1 MTAITSKTFQYA
13 PTVGLPIGV
22 RLVAEVFSSGARL
35 LARLL
40 TSSGTQQ
47 SITHSRAVEAEE
59 VRVMAR
65 AWERTDP
72 GFAADL
78 YAAAAR
84 HEGLAD

>member
-13 PTVGLPIGV
+13 PTMGLPVGV
-22 RLVAEVFSSGARL
+22 RQVAEALTAGGRL

-40 TSSGTQQ
+40 TTTSPLARR
-47 SITHSRAVEAEE
+47 SRAVEAEE

-65 AWERTDP
+65 GWERTDP

-84 HEGLAD
+84 HEGLDD

>member
-1 MTAITSKTFQYA
+1 MTAITSKTFQYEPA
-13 PTVGLPIGV
+13 FTVPRGARV
-22 RLVAEVFSSGARL
+22 VAEVFVAGSRL

-40 TSSGTQQ
+40 SSPAPLRRT
-47 SITHSRAVEAEE
+47 RAAEAEE

-65 AWERTDP
+65 GWEKTDP